1 MRGSE
6 QIIYNWQI
14 KKETKKSYLVFLAL
28 ERKHKS
34 KKIKVW
40 LPKKLCHG
48 VIDYQEVFIPN
59 GFEFSIINSKREKG
73 RISGEELND
82 LIKSNRCEYGGYS
95 NVPPKKEAIRIEA
108 IDELKR

>member
-28 ERKHKS
+28 EWKHKS
-34 KKIKVW
+34 KNIKVW

-59 GFEFSIINSKREKG
+59 GFEFGIINSKREKG

-95 NVPPKKEAIRIEA
+95 NVPPKREAVRIEA

>member
-59 GFEFSIINSKREKG
+59 DFEFGIINSKREKG

-95 NVPPKKEAIRIEA
+95 NVPPKKEAVRIEA